1 MRLETRCTRHG
12 GQGRTTLF
20 EEVGVTVPAV
30 LKAGGI
36 GLSSS
41 LAWHF

>member
-12 GQGRTTLF
+12 DQGWTPLF
-20 EEVGVTVPAV
+20 EEVGVRVPAV
-30 LKAGGI
+30 LKARGI
-36 GLSSS
+36 GLSSN

>member
-12 GQGRTTLF
+12 DQGWTTLF
-20 EEVGVTVPAV
+20 EEVGVRVPAV
-30 LKAGGI
+30 LKARGI
-36 GLSSS
+36 GLSSN